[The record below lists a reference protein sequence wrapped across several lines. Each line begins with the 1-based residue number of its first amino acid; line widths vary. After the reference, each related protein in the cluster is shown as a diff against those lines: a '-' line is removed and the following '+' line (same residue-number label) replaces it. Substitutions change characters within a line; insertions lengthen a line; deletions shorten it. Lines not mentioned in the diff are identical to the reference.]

1 MRRIT
6 VKELATRSLERA
18 LEEERARRMRLVF
31 EGTEPFTEEAVERW
45 RRARRS
51 EGGGRRFSPR
61 VLFVGA
67 GLLLASGSALAVGA
81 PEVLALVERWSTS
94 KPSVGAPAPATSARR
109 PAALPSADSPFR
121 APGDG
126 DDAVSLEGVVT
137 KPPARV
143 DRASDGPARGSVAER
158 VDSARWRRVTEALER
173 GDLVRARAEAERLGH
188 AGSPEARDAAR
199 LVALQIE
206 VRQTGALSS
215 ASRTETERLA
225 RFGASAAIR
234 REALRLVAT
243 PTERS
248 EGSFE

>member
-6 VKELATRSLERA
+6 VKELATRSLELA
-18 LEEERARRMRLVF
+18 VEEERARRMRLVF

-45 RRARRS
+45 RRAGRA
-51 EGGGRRFSPR
+51 EGRGGRFSPR
-61 VLFVGA
+61 ALFVGA

-81 PEVLALVERWSTS
+81 PEVLAIVERWSTS
-94 KPSVGAPAPATSARR
+94 TPSALPTAPAPSAPRAVALPNADSQLR
-109 PAALPSADSPFR
+109 PAGE
-121 APGDG
+121 GDE
-126 DDAVSLEGVVT
+126 AVALEGELT
-137 KPPARV
+137 TPPARLG
-143 DRASDGPARGSVAER
+143 RASDGPARGSVAER

-173 GDLVRARAEAERLGH
+173 GDLGRARAEAERLGH

-199 LVALQIE
+199 LVALQVE
-206 VRQTGALSS
+206 MRQKGSLSS

-234 REALRLVAT
+234 SEASRLVAA
-243 PTERS
+243 PTKRS